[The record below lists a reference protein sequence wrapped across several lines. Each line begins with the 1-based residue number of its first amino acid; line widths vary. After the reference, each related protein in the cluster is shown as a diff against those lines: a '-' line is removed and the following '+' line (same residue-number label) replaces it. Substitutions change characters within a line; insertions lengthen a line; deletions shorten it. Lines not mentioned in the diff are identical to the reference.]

1 MTPWPNYPAPGKT
14 GIAHQLTIARHWP
27 GLPEPGR
34 WAKMKKRLLIV
45 LTFTVVLAVI
55 SFAAVPHLLPS
66 LLSFY
71 RADISFAVPT
81 KEKRMYITIDDTP
94 SKNTSEILR
103 VLQKHSVPATFF
115 VIADCAKSPEQ
126 LHEIVAAKHSLGNHL
141 RTFEPCSKLSL
152 SQFRADFDACSML
165 LERFEKPRFFRP
177 PCGLGTKEQIAYVRS
192 RGYQA
197 VAGTV
202 FPLDHCISDSRWL
215 VRITRWLSV
224 KGGIV
229 ILHDG
234 ETHGQT
240 TAAVLDVL
248 LPQLRAAGY
257 EFGRLEEEPN
267 KAD

>member
-1 MTPWPNYPAPGKT
+1 MSLFQTYCG
-14 GIAHQLTIARHWP
+14 AR
-27 GLPEPGR
+27 
-34 WAKMKKRLLIV
+34 MNKRLLIG
-45 LTFTVVLAVI
+45 LAFTVVLAII
-55 SFAAVPHLLPS
+55 SFVAVPHLLPS

-81 KEKRMYITIDDTP
+81 KEKRLYITIDDAP
-94 SKNTSEILR
+94 SKSTSEILR
-103 VLQKHSVPATFF
+103 VLKKHSVPATFF

-126 LHEIVAAKHSLGNHL
+126 LQEIVAAKHSLGNHL

-152 SQFRADFDACSML
+152 SQFRADFGTCSTL

-177 PCGLGTKEQIAYVRS
+177 PCDLGTKEQIAYVRS

-197 VAGTV
+197 VAGAG
-202 FPLDHCISDSRWL
+202 FSLPYFILESRWL

-234 ETHGQT
+234 ETRGRT

-267 KAD
+267 KPD